1 MSDLG
6 VLSHHYKA
14 SADLARELNQ
24 AVVALK
30 KQFYGLIRGQD
41 IPAEQMASHRRL
53 MVSVLDTLLAEF
65 TPGTGSDSEPKQ
77 TEPTTQAADQPRLPI
92 PASIVERIRQA
103 HRGTMPRY
111 VEDLMSTRSRLLQ
124 DGQSL
129 NEKDVKLLDELA
141 ATAGL
146 DTAEVFR
153 RMWRK

>member
-14 SADLARELNQ
+14 SADLAKELNQ

-30 KQFYGLIRGQD
+30 KQFYGLVGGQD
-41 IPAEQMASHRRL
+41 IPEEQIASYRRHL
-53 MVSVLDTLLAEF
+53 GSVLDTLLAEF
-65 TPGTGSDSEPKQ
+65 APVPKRTSQ
-77 TEPTTQAADQPRLPI
+77 QPPLSI

-103 HRGTMPRY
+103 HRGTMAHY
-111 VEDLMSTRSRLLQ
+111 VEDLMSTRGRLSQ
-124 DGQSL
+124 DGKEL
-129 NEKDVKLLDELA
+129 NERDIELLDELA

>member
-14 SADLARELNQ
+14 SADLAKELNQ

-30 KQFYGLIRGQD
+30 KQFYGLVGGQD
-41 IPAEQMASHRRL
+41 IPVEQMASYRRL
-53 MVSVLDTLLAEF
+53 MVSVLETLLAEF
-65 TPGTGSDSEPKQ
+65 APVIEHTSQ
-77 TEPTTQAADQPRLPI
+77 QPPLSI

-103 HRGTMPRY
+103 HRGTMAHY
-111 VEDLMSTRSRLLQ
+111 VEDLMSTRDRLSQ
-124 DGQSL
+124 DGQGL
-129 NEKDVKLLDELA
+129 NEGDIELLDELA